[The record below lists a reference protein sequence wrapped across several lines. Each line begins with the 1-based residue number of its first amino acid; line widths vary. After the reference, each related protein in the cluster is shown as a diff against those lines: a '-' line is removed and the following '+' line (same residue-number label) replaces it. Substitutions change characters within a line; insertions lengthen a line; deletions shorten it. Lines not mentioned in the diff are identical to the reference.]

1 MELFKLSDNI
11 PKYIRDKLTDGEEIY
26 NCPAYMYRFGWCTF
40 EPVRSSEACAK
51 YITKYIT
58 EDMYRSVTKYGAK
71 TYYNSRGIEKAEI
84 IKRGYYCDY
93 IEDFSNE
100 YCKKAMFAYDEEF
113 LELVKNKIKGL

>member
-1 MELFKLSDNI
+1 
-11 PKYIRDKLTDGEEIY
+11 
-26 NCPAYMYRFGWCTF
+26 MYRFGWCTF